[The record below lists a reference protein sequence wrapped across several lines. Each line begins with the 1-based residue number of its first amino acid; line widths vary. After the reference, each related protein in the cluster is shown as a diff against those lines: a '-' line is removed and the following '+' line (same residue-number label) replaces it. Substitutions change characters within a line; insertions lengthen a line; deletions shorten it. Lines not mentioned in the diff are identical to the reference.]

1 MVRGLDDSDG
11 SPRAVPDPDAGQLP
25 DETWRTV
32 RQLIEEDMASAA
44 NPGTPVRSVAHD
56 RPGELAANAGRR
68 LAGPDI
74 EETATEGG
82 LVRRFLR
89 RPEGPRWIAAGLLL
103 AVFLA
108 APWLLVWL
116 FVLTALFVAVI
127 WFSIGPDRSQDF
139 VLAWYARLRTC
150 DPEKAER
157 IRRRAATASRRLDAF
172 LGYLPDRWT
181 TGLYLPDFESDT
193 DMARQLDADPF
204 DRLAR
209 DLKPQAPRALR
220 NTP

>member
-1 MVRGLDDSDG
+1 MVRDLDDSDCA
-11 SPRAVPDPDAGQLP
+11 PRTVLEPDASQLP

-32 RQLIEEDMASAA
+32 RQLIEEDMAADAS
-44 NPGTPVRSVAHD
+44 PDTPVRTVAPD
-56 RPGELAANAGRR
+56 LPGKLAANAGPR

-89 RPEGPRWIAAGLLL
+89 RPDAPRWIAAGFLL
-103 AVFLA
+103 AVFLND
-108 APWLLVWL
+108 PWFLVWL
-116 FVLTALFVAVI
+116 FVIAALFVTVI
-127 WFSIGPDRSQDF
+127 WFSIGPDRSQDLI
-139 VLAWYARLRTC
+139 LAWYARLRTR

-157 IRRRAATASRRLDAF
+157 IRHRAATASKRLDAF

-193 DMARQLDADPF
+193 DMARQLNADPF

-209 DLKPQAPRALR
+209 DLTPQAPRALR